1 MKKMSS
7 DNRGL
12 SLIELLV
19 AIVVLGIV
27 CIPLITTFVNSA
39 KINRNAQRVH
49 SASTL
54 AQSIMEYYKSTDW
67 KTLIAAD
74 ASGASVSVNMA
85 ALNDAQ
91 KQTVSENQAA
101 FTPYIFYQTGL
112 TADNGHKY
120 DARITMDPR
129 PYSQFGTVSGGGVS
143 GASVSD
149 ASDINI
155 AQIPSLPAVDN
166 ATSPVIANQIIAQDR
181 DSLGNDPV
189 AKKIYSLLGQ
199 YTQAELSTIGI
210 NSWTDVSN
218 RLQKEIV
225 VTVDTATMG
234 TNTGSVYVHC
244 DLHYTYPTPDGDKVY
259 IQNVYQE
266 RYSMQ
271 KEDASDTDDASDA
284 GIDGRIS
291 VYLFWT
297 PSPYNAGKDNI
308 TIINTTGCRI
318 NFYLVKQESMMGVG
332 NTIML
337 KNSSTDSGERFM
349 PATAH
354 EDGRMCERNVNLIT
368 NLTDSS
374 KLYDMNSKLRCYEVK
389 VELFEANGVDVYDLD
404 SNAQVTTVTSTKEV
418 YQ

>member
-39 KINRNAQRVH
+39 KINRNSQRVH

-85 ALNDAQ
+85 GLSDEQ
-91 KQTVSENQAA
+91 KKTVSENQAA
-101 FTPYIFYQTGL
+101 FTPYIFYQLGL

-166 ATSPVIANQIIAQDR
+166 ATSPVIANQINAQDR
-181 DSLGNDPV
+181 QLLGDDPI

-199 YTQAELSTIGI
+199 YTSAQLSAIGI
-210 NSWTDVSN
+210 NSWNDVSN
-218 RLQKEIV
+218 RLKKEIV
-225 VTVDTATMG
+225 VTVDEATVG
-234 TNTGSVYVHC
+234 TSGSVYVYC
-244 DLHYTYPTPDGDKVY
+244 DLHYTYPTPDGDKVF
-259 IQNVYQE
+259 IVNAYQE

-271 KEDASDTDDASDA
+271 KADSSDTDDANDT

-308 TIINTTGCRI
+308 TVINTTGCRI
-318 NFYLVKQESMMGVG
+318 NVYLVKQDSMMGTG
-332 NTIML
+332 NIIKL
-337 KNSSTDSGERFM
+337 KSSSTDTGEQFM
-349 PATAH
+349 PGTSH
-354 EDGRMCERNVNLIT
+354 QDGRMCERNVNLIT
-368 NLTDSS
+368 NLTGSS
-374 KLYDMNSKLRCYEVK
+374 KLYDVNSKLRCYEVK
-389 VELFEANGVDVYDLD
+389 VELFEANGVDVYDLS
-404 SNAQVTTVTSTKEV
+404 SNAQVTTITSTKEV